1 MVKQHMKKGSVR
13 RFVPM
18 LGLFAVVLAAAFPLR
33 AQTVEERLA
42 ALEGRIRQLEGE
54 LAVARGTT
62 VETGLVGVQETDSP
76 LTGAFIRPAVLTTPG
91 SLELASA
98 EAAAPAA
105 AMAPQQQDPFT
116 GDFEGLSFFR
126 GTRFSG
132 FLDAYY
138 TFDFNEP
145 SEELITYRNFDFNP
159 NSLTLSQ
166 VMFDMSKP
174 VSESAPLGYMLQ
186 LQIGPTS
193 DFVNSGDFAI
203 GNSTAAHFLQYY
215 LSGRVP
221 VGRGLTLDV
230 GKFVTQHGADVIDT
244 RADWNYSRGL
254 LFAWAIPYYHF
265 GVRATYPAS
274 DKLTLA
280 AFLVNG
286 WNSVIDNN
294 KAKTGGFQFIWN
306 PTPQISFIQNY
317 MVGPEQTGE
326 GSPTRH
332 LFDSLLTLKLNDQI
346 TFMANYDYGMDRNTE
361 DDVHAHWQ
369 GIAGYLK
376 FQIAPA
382 FAVTPRFEYFD
393 DRMGFMTGTAQ
404 RLKEFTITPEF
415 VISENLVTRF
425 EWRRD
430 WSNAESFAVSSPDD
444 DPTVQST
451 VGVGMILKF

>member
-1 MVKQHMKKGSVR
+1 MLKQDGKKGLVR
-13 RFVPM
+13 RLVPL
-18 LGLFAVVLAAAFPLR
+18 LGLVAILLAGAFPLP

-42 ALEGRIRQLEGE
+42 ALEGRIRQLESE
-54 LAVARGTT
+54 LSVAKRTT
-62 VETGLVGVQETDSP
+62 AEAGVVGVQATDSP

-91 SLELASA
+91 SLELAA
-98 EAAAPAA
+98 VAAPAA
-105 AMAPQQQDPFT
+105 PMAPPQQTGDFS
-116 GDFEGLSFFR
+116 GDFEGLNFFR
-126 GTRFSG
+126 GVKFGG
-132 FLDAYY
+132 FLDTYY
-138 TFDFNEP
+138 TWDFNEP
-145 SEELITYRNFDFNP
+145 PTGKVGYRNFDFNH

-166 VMFDMSKP
+166 ADFEITKA
-174 VSESAPLGYMLQ
+174 VSETSPLGYNLQ
-186 LQIGPTS
+186 MVFGPTA
-193 DFVNSGDFAI
+193 DLVNGGDFSI
-203 GNSTAAHFLQYY
+203 GNSTAAHFMQYY
-215 LSGRVP
+215 LSGRLP
-221 VGRGLTLDV
+221 VGNGLTLDV
-230 GKFVTQHGADVIDT
+230 GKFVTQHGAEVIDT

-265 GVRATYPAS
+265 GARATLPAT

-286 WNSVIDNN
+286 WNNVIDNN

-306 PTPQISFIQNY
+306 PTGKVSFIQNY

-361 DDVHAHWQ
+361 DDLHAHWQ

-376 FQIAPA
+376 FQPTPA
-382 FAVTPRFEYFD
+382 FSLTPRFEYFD

-425 EWRRD
+425 EFRHD
-430 WSNAESFAVSSPDD
+430 WSNAPSFETEDPDD
-444 DPTVQST
+444 DPSKQST
-451 VGVGMILKF
+451 ASVGMILKF

>member
-1 MVKQHMKKGSVR
+1 MLKQYEKRGFVR
-13 RFVPM
+13 RLVPL
-18 LGLFAVVLAAAFPLR
+18 LGLFAVVLAGAFPLR

-54 LAVARGTT
+54 LAAAKGTT
-62 VETGLVGVQETDSP
+62 VETGLVGGQETDSP

-91 SLELASA
+91 SLELAA
-98 EAAAPAA
+98 VAAPAA
-105 AMAPQQQDPFT
+105 PMAPPQQTGDFS
-116 GDFEGLSFFR
+116 GDFEGLNFFR
-126 GTRFSG
+126 GVKFGG
-132 FLDAYY
+132 FLDTYY
-138 TFDFNEP
+138 NWNTNEP
-145 SEELITYRNFDFNP
+145 PSGKTGLRNFDFNH

-166 VMFDMSKP
+166 ADLEMTKA
-174 VSESAPLGYMLQ
+174 VSETSPLGYNLQ
-186 LQIGPTS
+186 MVFGPTA
-193 DFVNSGDFAI
+193 DFVNGNDFTI

-215 LSGRVP
+215 LSGRV
-221 VGRGLTLDV
+221 GRLTLDF
-230 GKFVTQHGADVIDT
+230 GKFVTQHGAEVIDT

-265 GVRATYPAS
+265 GARATYPAS
-274 DKLTLA
+274 DKLTLVA
-280 AFLVNG
+280 YLVNG
-286 WNSVIDNN
+286 WNNVVDNN

-346 TFMANYDYGMDRNTE
+346 TFMANYDYGMDRNTA
-361 DDVHAHWQ
+361 DDLHAHWQ

-376 FQIAPA
+376 FQLAPA